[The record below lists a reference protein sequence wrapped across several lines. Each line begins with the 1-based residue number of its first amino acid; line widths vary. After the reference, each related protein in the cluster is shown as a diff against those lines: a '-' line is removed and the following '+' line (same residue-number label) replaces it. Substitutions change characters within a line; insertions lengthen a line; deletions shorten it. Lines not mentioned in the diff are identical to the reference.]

1 MEKGELDRSSNPASF
16 VSSTHVGSCYMKVD
30 MNVRLFVFGQFQ
42 KLMDKRAF
50 HTLLDS
56 LTCF

>member
-16 VSSTHVGSCYMKVD
+16 VSSTHVGSRYMKVD
-30 MNVRLFVFGQFQ
+30 MNVRLFVFGNVQ

-50 HTLLDS
+50 QTLLDS

>member
-16 VSSTHVGSCYMKVD
+16 VSSTHVGSRYMKVD
-30 MNVRLFVFGQFQ
+30 MNVRLFVFGNVQ

-50 HTLLDS
+50 HTLLDA
-56 LTCF
+56 LTFF